1 MSFGKL
7 SYRSC
12 LHCIYLDSNFIHS
25 WVDLKASLENIVP
38 IQGAD
43 LLSMVFTLA
52 ILNGEYQAWWWWWYG
67 WPQVRIEYASLL
79 GTRDEHIF
87 LFDRTGDHQYSAT
100 SLYEV
105 SEQCKG
111 YVYWDLNPHLERGEC
126 IASLLTQKRPV
137 LKAVE
142 VFD

>member
-1 MSFGKL
+1 MLLRIIFL
-7 SYRSC
+7 FPF
-12 LHCIYLDSNFIHS
+12 LELVSNIRLR
-25 WVDLKASLENIVP
+25 W
-38 IQGAD
+38 
-43 LLSMVFTLA
+43 LLAQNS
-52 ILNGEYQAWWWWWYG
+52 
-67 WPQVRIEYASLL
+67 QVRIEYTSLL

-111 YVYWDLNPHLERGEC
+111 YMYWDLNPHLERGEC